1 MSTGLPAS
9 LRESYGGEWTHG
21 LQRKVLRHAAHT
33 MHGDALAMYMSPTAM
48 FSQLSQE
55 TLLESYRAPRVGSKS
70 RQLTG
75 GAVGFS
81 A

>member
-1 MSTGLPAS
+1 
-9 LRESYGGEWTHG
+9 
-21 LQRKVLRHAAHT
+21 